1 MRTALKRAILNG
13 KIVAQNIKA
22 LDLSYF
28 AKGAFWLG
36 SAYVIIAL
44 IRLAQSSI
52 LARGSSVEFFGQ
64 FQFVLSIIA
73 TLTLAALPGMETAI
87 TQAVANKKTAS
98 LILGTKAKLK
108 SSLIGSISLL
118 ALGAFFTFIKPQ
130 PFAQALIVAAPLF
143 PIYTSFNSI
152 QGYYRGTGNFKM
164 ASFCETLF
172 YSVNAIALI
181 SAFLI
186 THSLTIMLLSMMI
199 AGATIMMALYLNVAR
214 NIRSE
219 ESDPSTVSLGKSL
232 TLMSAIQFTT
242 PHIDRYIIT
251 AFLGFEALA
260 IYTIAISISL
270 YLTYGGKL
278 LSTLVLPKLARI
290 QAHHETRIKHL
301 LFAYAFSIAATL
313 ALIALVLPYAIPLL
327 FSDQYTS
334 SIPLAQLSL
343 TALAFS
349 LPSMILIT
357 YFQTRKNLALLYKF
371 QFAKGAF
378 NFVLLILLV
387 SWLGIMG
394 AVISKI
400 ILELCGFIFLS
411 RRFYAIKI

>member
-1 MRTALKRAILNG
+1 M
-13 KIVAQNIKA
+13 
-22 LDLSYF
+22 
-28 AKGAFWLG
+28 
-36 SAYVIIAL
+36 IIAL

-87 TQAVANKKTAS
+87 TQAVANRKPAS
-98 LILGTKAKLK
+98 LLIGTKAKLRW
-108 SSLIGSISLL
+108 SLLGSATLL
-118 ALGAFFTFIKPQ
+118 ALGTFFTFIKPQ

-152 QGYYRGTGNFKM
+152 QGYYRGMGNFKM

-290 QAHHETRIKHL
+290 QAHHKTRIKHL

>member
-36 SAYVIIAL
+36 SSYVIIAL